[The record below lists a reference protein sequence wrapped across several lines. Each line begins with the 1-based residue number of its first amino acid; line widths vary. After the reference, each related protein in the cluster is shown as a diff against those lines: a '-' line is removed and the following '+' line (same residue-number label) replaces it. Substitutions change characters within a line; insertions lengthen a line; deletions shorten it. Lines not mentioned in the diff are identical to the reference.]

1 MCSYEMLCMADI
13 ILYFEVY
20 ANDKNLANLNVLL
33 INILGFFRPRQHKQE
48 ISNNSIL
55 GLGNIHKSFQTIAF

>member
-1 MCSYEMLCMADI
+1 MADI

-48 ISNNSIL
+48 LSNNSIL
-55 GLGNIHKSFQTIAF
+55 GRNF